1 MNNSIINDE
10 IISTLKGYTSD
21 MQNNV
26 KFILQTG
33 AHEKRDELKNFLKIV
48 SSVSDKISFEE
59 KDLNKILRSPVS
71 FTLEVNN
78 ELSGIVF
85 SGIPGGHEF
94 NSFILALLQCGGSD
108 LKLDNSIM
116 DLILNIKES
125 LKFEVFISLS
135 CQNCPEVVQALNKFA
150 ILNKNISNEM
160 IDGGFFQET
169 IDERNIQGVPSVYL
183 NGQLFL
189 NGRVDMVKIVD
200 KLQQLY
206 PNLSKINNDTLPLQD
221 VTIIGGGPAG
231 ISAAIYS
238 ARKGL
243 KVALIAEIMGG
254 QVKDTM
260 GIENLTSVPST
271 TGPELTGAMY
281 RHLNDYDVSLKEH
294 QRVLEITKDE
304 IKNIKLSSGEN
315 IKSKAIIIATGA
327 NWRELNIPGEKE
339 NLGNGVAYCPHCDGP
354 FFKNKDVCV
363 VGGGNSGIE
372 AALDLSGI
380 AKSVKVFEFLPELKA
395 DKILIDQVNT
405 RNNIEVFCNAECKE
419 IHSKEGK
426 VSAISYKDR
435 KSNEVKKIN
444 LEGIFVQIG
453 LIPNSDFLK
462 GTIELNNYGEIIVS
476 EKGETSSP
484 GIFACGDVTT
494 VPHKQIII
502 SMGEGAKASI
512 TAADYLQKNKIDETI
527 QESA

>member
-1 MNNSIINDE
+1 MITNE

-26 KFILQTG
+26 KFLLQKG
-33 AHEKRDELKNFLKIV
+33 VHNKRNELVEFLKAV
-48 SSVSDKISFEE
+48 SNVSDRITFEE
-59 KDLNKILRSPVS
+59 RDLGGLLRSPVS
-71 FTLEVNN
+71 FTLEI
-78 ELSGIVF
+78 EGRLSGIIF

-108 LKLDNSIM
+108 IKLDHSIIE
-116 DLILNIKES
+116 LISNIKED
-125 LKFEVFISLS
+125 LRFEVFISLS
-135 CQNCPEVVQALNKFA
+135 CQNCPEVVQALNKFSV
-150 ILNKNISNEM
+150 LNKNISNEM

-183 NGQLFL
+183 NGELFL
-189 NGRVDMVKIVD
+189 NGRVDMAKIVD
-200 KLQQLY
+200 KLKQLY
-206 PNLSKINNDTLPLQD
+206 PHLTKNNFSSLPLQD

-243 KVALIAEIMGG
+243 KVALVAEIMGG

-260 GIENLTSVPST
+260 GIENLTSVSKT
-271 TGPELTGAMY
+271 TGSELTGAMY
-281 RHLNDYDVSLKEH
+281 NHLNDYDVSLKEH
-294 QRVLEITKDE
+294 QRVSEITNGE
-304 IKNIKLSSGEN
+304 VKNIKLSSGEI
-315 IKSKAIIIATGA
+315 IKSKTVIIATGA

-354 FFKNKDVCV
+354 FFKNKDICV

-380 AKSVKVFEFLPELKA
+380 VKSVKVLEFLPNLKA
-395 DKILIDQVNT
+395 DKILVDQANSRENID
-405 RNNIEVFCNAECKE
+405 ILCNVECKE
-419 IHSKEGK
+419 IHSIDGK
-426 VSAISYKDR
+426 VSSISYKDR
-435 KSNEVKKIN
+435 ESGIVKSLNTD
-444 LEGIFVQIG
+444 GIFVQIG
-453 LIPNSDFLK
+453 LIPNSRFLED
-462 GTIELNNYGEIIVS
+462 TVELNSYGEVIVS
-476 EKGETSSP
+476 EKGETSCP

-512 TAADYLQKNKIDETI
+512 TASEYLQKNKVEKKILY
-527 QESA
+527 SA

>member
-1 MNNSIINDE
+1 MNSIINND
-10 IISTLKGYTSD
+10 IINTLKGYTAD
-21 MQNNV
+21 IQNEV
-26 KFILQTG
+26 KFILQNG
-33 AHEKRDELKNFLKIV
+33 SHSKRDELVDFLKSV
-48 SSVSDKISFEE
+48 SSISDKISFEE
-59 KDLNKILRSPVS
+59 KDLAKVLRSPIS
-71 FTLEVNN
+71 FTLEVNGK
-78 ELSGIVF
+78 LSGIIF

-108 LKLDNSIM
+108 LKLDNSIIE
-116 DLILNIKES
+116 LISNIKDD

-150 ILNKNISNEM
+150 SINNNISNEM
-160 IDGGFFQET
+160 IDGGLFQEI
-169 IDERNIQGVPSVYL
+169 IDKRNIQGVPSIYL
-183 NGQLFL
+183 NGELFL
-189 NGRVDMVKIVD
+189 NGRVDLAKIIN
-200 KLQQLY
+200 KLQELY
-206 PNLSKINNDTLPLQD
+206 PYLTNSKSESLPLQD
-221 VTIIGGGPAG
+221 VVIIGGGPAG

-243 KVALIAEIMGG
+243 KVTLVAEIMGG

-260 GIENLTSVPST
+260 GIENLTSVSST

-281 RHLNDYDVSLKEH
+281 NHLNDYDISVKEH
-294 QRVLEITKDE
+294 HRVLEISKGD
-304 IKNIKLSSGEN
+304 IKNIKLSSGED
-315 IKSKAIIIATGA
+315 IKSKTIIIATGA

-354 FFKNKDVCV
+354 FFKNKDICV

-380 AKSVKVFEFLPELKA
+380 AKSVKVFEFLPNLKA
-395 DKILIDQVNT
+395 DKILIDQANS
-405 RNNIEVFCNAECKE
+405 RENIETFCNVECKE
-419 IHSKEGK
+419 IHSTDGK
-426 VSAISYKDR
+426 VSGISYKDR
-435 KSNEVKKIN
+435 ESNEIKKIN

-453 LIPNSDFLK
+453 LIPNSVFLK
-462 GTIELNNYGEIIVS
+462 GVIDLNNYGEVIVS
-476 EKGETSSP
+476 EKGETSYP

-502 SMGEGAKASI
+502 SMGEGAKAAN
-512 TAADYLQKNKIDETI
+512 TASEYLQTFKIEEYI

>member
-1 MNNSIINDE
+1 MITDE

-21 MQNNV
+21 MQNKV
-26 KFILQTG
+26 KFLLQTG
-33 AHEKRDELKNFLKIV
+33 VHDKRNELVEFLKAV
-48 SSVSDKISFEE
+48 SNVSDKITFEE
-59 KDLNKILRSPVS
+59 RDLGGSLKSPVS
-71 FTLEVNN
+71 FTLEIDGR
-78 ELSGIVF
+78 LSGVIF

-108 LKLDNSIM
+108 IKLDHSIIE
-116 DLILNIKES
+116 LISNIKED

-150 ILNKNISNEM
+150 VLNKNISNEM
-160 IDGGFFQET
+160 IDGGFFQEI
-169 IDERNIQGVPSVYL
+169 IDKRNIQGVPSVYL
-183 NGQLFL
+183 NGELFL
-189 NGRVDMVKIVD
+189 NGRVDMAKIVD
-200 KLQQLY
+200 KLKQLY
-206 PNLSKINNDTLPLQD
+206 PYLTKNKFASLPLQD
-221 VTIIGGGPAG
+221 VTIVGGGPAG

-243 KVALIAEIMGG
+243 KVTLIAEIMGG

-260 GIENLTSVPST
+260 GIENLTSVSKT

-281 RHLNDYDVSLKEH
+281 NHLNDYDVSLKEH
-294 QRVLEITKDE
+294 QRVTEITNGE
-304 IKNIKLSSGEN
+304 VKNIKLSSGEI
-315 IKSKAIIIATGA
+315 IKSKTVIIATGA

-354 FFKNKDVCV
+354 FFKNKDICV

-380 AKSVKVFEFLPELKA
+380 VKSVKVLEFLPNLKA
-395 DKILIDQVNT
+395 DKILIDQAIS
-405 RNNIEVFCNAECKE
+405 RENIDILCNVECKE
-419 IHSKEGK
+419 IHSINGK
-426 VSAISYKDR
+426 VSSISYKNRESGKVTSLNTD
-435 KSNEVKKIN
+435 
-444 LEGIFVQIG
+444 GIFVQIG
-453 LIPNSDFLK
+453 LIPNSKFLK
-462 GTIELNNYGEIIVS
+462 DTVELNGYGEVIVS
-476 EKGETSSP
+476 EKGETSCP

-512 TAADYLQKNKIDETI
+512 TAAEYLQKNKIE
-527 QESA
+527 EKVSYSS

>member
-1 MNNSIINDE
+1 MITNE

-26 KFILQTG
+26 KFLLQKG
-33 AHEKRDELKNFLKIV
+33 VHNKRNELVEFLKAV
-48 SSVSDKISFEE
+48 SNVSDRITFEE
-59 KDLNKILRSPVS
+59 RDLGGLLRSPVS
-71 FTLEVNN
+71 FTLEI
-78 ELSGIVF
+78 EGRLSGIIF

-108 LKLDNSIM
+108 IKLDHSIIELISNINE
-116 DLILNIKES
+116 DLR
-125 LKFEVFISLS
+125 FEVFISLS
-135 CQNCPEVVQALNKFA
+135 CQNCPEVVQALNKFSV
-150 ILNKNISNEM
+150 LNKNISNEM

-183 NGQLFL
+183 NGELFL
-189 NGRVDMVKIVD
+189 NGRVDMAKIVD
-200 KLQQLY
+200 KLKQLY
-206 PNLSKINNDTLPLQD
+206 PHLTKNNFSSLPLQD

-243 KVALIAEIMGG
+243 KVALVAEIMGG

-260 GIENLTSVPST
+260 GIENLTSVSKT
-271 TGPELTGAMY
+271 TGSELTGAMY
-281 RHLNDYDVSLKEH
+281 NHLNDYDVSLKEH
-294 QRVLEITKDE
+294 QRVSEITNGE
-304 IKNIKLSSGEN
+304 VKNIKLSSGEI
-315 IKSKAIIIATGA
+315 IKSKTVIIATGA

-354 FFKNKDVCV
+354 FFKNKDICV

-380 AKSVKVFEFLPELKA
+380 VKSVKVLEFLPNLKA
-395 DKILIDQVNT
+395 DKILVDQANSRENID
-405 RNNIEVFCNAECKE
+405 ILCNVECKE
-419 IHSKEGK
+419 IHSIDGK
-426 VSAISYKDR
+426 VSSISYKDR
-435 KSNEVKKIN
+435 ESGIVKSLNTD
-444 LEGIFVQIG
+444 GIFVQIG
-453 LIPNSDFLK
+453 LIPNSRFL
-462 GTIELNNYGEIIVS
+462 GDTVELNSYGEVIVS
-476 EKGETSSP
+476 EKGETSCP

-512 TAADYLQKNKIDETI
+512 TASEYLQKNKVEKKILY
-527 QESA
+527 SA

>member
-1 MNNSIINDE
+1 MITNE

-26 KFILQTG
+26 KFLLQKG
-33 AHEKRDELKNFLKIV
+33 VHNKRNELVEFLKAV
-48 SSVSDKISFEE
+48 SNVSDRITFEE
-59 KDLNKILRSPVS
+59 RDLGGLLRSPVS
-71 FTLEVNN
+71 FTLEI
-78 ELSGIVF
+78 EGRLSGIIF

-108 LKLDNSIM
+108 IKLDHSIIE
-116 DLILNIKES
+116 LISNIKED
-125 LKFEVFISLS
+125 LRFEVFISLS
-135 CQNCPEVVQALNKFA
+135 CQNCPEVVQALNKFSV
-150 ILNKNISNEM
+150 LNKNISNEM

-183 NGQLFL
+183 NGELFL
-189 NGRVDMVKIVD
+189 NGRVDMAKIVD
-200 KLQQLY
+200 KLKQLY
-206 PNLSKINNDTLPLQD
+206 PHLTKNNFSSLPLQD

-243 KVALIAEIMGG
+243 KVALVAEIMGG

-260 GIENLTSVPST
+260 GIENLTSVSKT
-271 TGPELTGAMY
+271 TGSELTGAMY
-281 RHLNDYDVSLKEH
+281 NHLNDYDVSLKEH
-294 QRVLEITKDE
+294 QRVSEITNGE
-304 IKNIKLSSGEN
+304 VKNIKLSSGEI
-315 IKSKAIIIATGA
+315 IKSKTVIIATGA

-354 FFKNKDVCV
+354 FFKNKDICV

-380 AKSVKVFEFLPELKA
+380 VKSVKVLEFLPNLKA
-395 DKILIDQVNT
+395 DKILVNQANSRENID
-405 RNNIEVFCNAECKE
+405 ILCNVECKE
-419 IHSKEGK
+419 IHSIDGK
-426 VSAISYKDR
+426 VSSISYKDR
-435 KSNEVKKIN
+435 ESGIVKSLNTD
-444 LEGIFVQIG
+444 GIFVQIG
-453 LIPNSDFLK
+453 LIPNSRFLED
-462 GTIELNNYGEIIVS
+462 TVELNSYGEVIVS
-476 EKGETSSP
+476 EKGETSCP

-512 TAADYLQKNKIDETI
+512 TASEYLQKNKVEKKILY
-527 QESA
+527 SA

>member
-1 MNNSIINDE
+1 MITNE

-26 KFILQTG
+26 KFLLQKG
-33 AHEKRDELKNFLKIV
+33 VHNKRNELVEFLKAV
-48 SSVSDKISFEE
+48 SNVSDRITFEE
-59 KDLNKILRSPVS
+59 RDLGGLLRSPVS
-71 FTLEVNN
+71 FTLEI
-78 ELSGIVF
+78 EGRLSGIIF

-108 LKLDNSIM
+108 IKLDHSIIE
-116 DLILNIKES
+116 LISNIKED
-125 LKFEVFISLS
+125 LRFEVFISLS
-135 CQNCPEVVQALNKFA
+135 CQNCPEVVQALNKFSV
-150 ILNKNISNEM
+150 LNKNISNEM

-183 NGQLFL
+183 NGELFL
-189 NGRVDMVKIVD
+189 NGRVDMAKIVD
-200 KLQQLY
+200 KLKQLY
-206 PNLSKINNDTLPLQD
+206 PHLTKNNFSSLPLQD

-243 KVALIAEIMGG
+243 KVALVAEIMGG

-260 GIENLTSVPST
+260 GIENLTSVSKT
-271 TGPELTGAMY
+271 TGSELTGAMY
-281 RHLNDYDVSLKEH
+281 NHLNDYDVSLKEH
-294 QRVLEITKDE
+294 QRVSEITNGE
-304 IKNIKLSSGEN
+304 VKNIKLSSGEI
-315 IKSKAIIIATGA
+315 IKSKTVIIATGA
-327 NWRELNIPGEKE
+327 NWKELNIPGEKE

-354 FFKNKDVCV
+354 FFKNKDICV

-380 AKSVKVFEFLPELKA
+380 VKSVKVLEFLPNLKA
-395 DKILIDQVNT
+395 DKILVDQANSRENID
-405 RNNIEVFCNAECKE
+405 ILCNVECKE
-419 IHSKEGK
+419 IHSIDGK
-426 VSAISYKDR
+426 VSSISYKDR
-435 KSNEVKKIN
+435 ESGIVKSLNTD
-444 LEGIFVQIG
+444 GIFVQIG
-453 LIPNSDFLK
+453 LIPNSRFLED
-462 GTIELNNYGEIIVS
+462 TVELNSYGEVIVS
-476 EKGETSSP
+476 EKGETSCP

-512 TAADYLQKNKIDETI
+512 TASEYLQKNKVEKKILY
-527 QESA
+527 SA